1 MLFHIVSFAFDLCC
15 TWVAQMDKLQYIQ
28 HIKQIPSEE
37 GRAAEL
43 ALFRR
48 RPEEAEAILLQVRR
62 DELSAGAASRC
73 VVPSPSPLAFLVG

>member
-1 MLFHIVSFAFDLCC
+1 MHHKDLNTAELSFAAIDD
-15 TWVAQMDKLQYIQ
+15 MDKLQYIQ

-48 RPEEAEAILLQVRR
+48 RPEEAEAILLQVRASQR
-62 DELSAGAASRC
+62 EGRVDEPHLI
-73 VVPSPSPLAFLVG
+73 

>member
-1 MLFHIVSFAFDLCC
+1 MAVHHKDLNTAELSFAAIDD
-15 TWVAQMDKLQYIQ
+15 MDKLQYIQ

-48 RPEEAEAILLQVRR
+48 RPEEAEAILLQVRVR
-62 DELSAGAASRC
+62 GSESSLSSLRLEFS
-73 VVPSPSPLAFLVG
+73 VHH